1 MDLSQIL
8 QVALAVAVG
17 IGGYFFKRMQATLDE
32 NGRRLLKVEIEV
44 ARQNQVATD
53 DRERLNRIEE
63 KIDRLLLRG
72 KE

>member
-8 QVALAVAVG
+8 QVGLAIAVA
-17 IGGYFFKRMQATLDE
+17 IGGYFFKRMQTTLDE
-32 NGRRLLKVEIEV
+32 NGRRLMKVEIEV

-63 KIDRLLLRG
+63 KIDRLLERG
-72 KE
+72 KK

>member
-8 QVALAVAVG
+8 QVGLAIAVA

-32 NGRRLLKVEIEV
+32 NGRRLMKVEIEV

-63 KIDRLLLRG
+63 KIDRLLERG
-72 KE
+72 KK